1 MMATRNV
8 IANAKAG
15 KQDNAFLFVEPEPSV
30 PDQSRRRRR
39 RTRRRSAPAGDDDDD
54 DDEQRRRRRTPSR
67 RRRDDFQIGP
77 LARACANK
85 AEGEPC
91 QYEQAGWFHSKYVK
105 KLVYKSKC
113 QQRADIGLM
122 MCTNAQVAQKVDA
135 CEGKDVGS
143 KCIYTFFDKQ
153 WAGKCFLN
161 SMQAHPWA
169 GKYTLNFCSKTT
181 MVDPTP
187 APTPPP
193 TPPLEARVVRLEAD
207 LRALDER
214 VDKLLMMLPKPS
226 RRRRHTPTLRRRS
239 YAFRRRRHIRRRKR
253 ANPGGDSPFR
263 PE

>member
-1 MMATRNV
+1 MATRNV
-8 IANAKAG
+8 IANAGAG
-15 KQDNAFLFVEPEPSV
+15 NAFLFVQPETSV

-39 RTRRRSAPAGDDDDD
+39 
-54 DDEQRRRRRTPSR
+54 TPST
-67 RRRDDFQIGP
+67 RRRDDIGSQIGL
-77 LARACANK
+77 LAPACANK

-91 QYEQAGWFHSKYVK
+91 HYERDGWFHSKYVK

-113 QQRADIGLM
+113 QQRADLGLM

-143 KCIYTFFDKQ
+143 KCIYTFFGKQ

-207 LRALDER
+207 LRALDE
-214 VDKLLMMLPKPS
+214 
-226 RRRRHTPTLRRRS
+226 
-239 YAFRRRRHIRRRKR
+239 
-253 ANPGGDSPFR
+253 
-263 PE
+263 